1 MVCGTPS
8 MIRVNGGEK
17 NIEKH
22 GENLTLAILWL
33 GQASRFAKWEVCWG
47 QIWEEEICCAVH
59 VLLYLKL
66 YKYGG
71 NIGRIYIYFFFFLWM
86 LTSQIHASDQTE
98 DHRLKGAAWNVDKEA
113 ILVQQNWCNV

>member
-1 MVCGTPS
+1 MPVCIWNRVAMKMVCGTPS

-71 NIGRIYIYFFFFLWM
+71 NIGRIYIYFFFFL
-86 LTSQIHASDQTE
+86 
-98 DHRLKGAAWNVDKEA
+98 
-113 ILVQQNWCNV
+113 